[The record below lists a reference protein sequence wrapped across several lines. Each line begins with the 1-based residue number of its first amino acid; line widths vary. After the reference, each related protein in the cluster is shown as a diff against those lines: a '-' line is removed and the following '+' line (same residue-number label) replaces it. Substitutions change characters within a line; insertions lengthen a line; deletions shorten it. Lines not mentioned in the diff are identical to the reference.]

1 MDDPFASPSA
11 PTRPVEAVRP
21 SLAGR
26 TTSRTSA
33 VHAGIVLGTALVV
46 IVGAAV
52 AMGASSGPSS
62 AGADPVAAAS
72 GSPAPAREPK
82 GNGFGR
88 GAFGGFGGFGPFVAG
103 RPDRPLGH
111 PFGQVTITAI
121 DGSKLSLA
129 TDDGW
134 TRTVTV
140 TSSTTITR
148 GGAPATAADL
158 HLGDAIRFRQQ
169 READGTFTITAID
182 VVLPRVVGTLTSVS
196 GDTLTLLD
204 ADGATVTVHLSAT
217 TRVRVRGVDNAAA
230 KDLAKGQ
237 IALVVGAKR
246 PDGSIDATAVLA
258 GTLRQPKG
266 VKPQGPKNQ
275 RPGASSAPSASGG
288 AG

>member
-1 MDDPFASPSA
+1 MDDPFAPPSA
-11 PTRPVEAVRP
+11 PTHPVETVRP
-21 SLAGR
+21 TLAGR

-33 VHAGIVLGTALVV
+33 VRAGMVLGTALVV
-46 IVGAAV
+46 VVGAAV
-52 AMGASSGPSS
+52 AMGASSGPST
-62 AGADPVAAAS
+62 AGAGPVAAAS
-72 GSPAPAREPK
+72 GSPAPIREPK

-88 GAFGGFGGFGPFVAG
+88 GAFGGFGGLGPFVAG
-103 RPDRPLGH
+103 RPDRAIGH

-148 GGAPATAADL
+148 GGAPAAAADL
-158 HLGDAIRFRQQ
+158 HVGDAIRFRQQ

-182 VVLPRVVGTLTSVS
+182 VVLPQVVGTITSVS
-196 GDTLTLLD
+196 GNTLTLLD
-204 ADGATVTVHLSAT
+204 RDGATVTVHLGAT
-217 TRVRVRGVDNAAA
+217 TRIRVRGVDNAAA
-230 KDLAKGQ
+230 KDLVKGQ

-246 PDGSIDATAVLA
+246 TDGSIDATAVLA
-258 GTLRQPKG
+258 GTLREPKG
-266 VKPQGPKNQ
+266 VYPKGPKDQ
-275 RPGASSAPSASGG
+275 RPGASSAPSASGQ